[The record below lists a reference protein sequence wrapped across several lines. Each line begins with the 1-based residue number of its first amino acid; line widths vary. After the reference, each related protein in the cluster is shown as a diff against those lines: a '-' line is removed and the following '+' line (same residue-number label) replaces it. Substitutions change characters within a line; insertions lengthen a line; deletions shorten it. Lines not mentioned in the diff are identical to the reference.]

1 MVGPG
6 VLTGMGQA
14 ERPEP
19 QVGRGVGDA
28 AQAVLDGVDRLV
40 HEDLG
45 EVQVLR
51 GKRGHGTSARWGG
64 HDHPHPTASAC
75 RAGDPHLGVG
85 AVPPALHVLLGGVDG
100 AAGLLPLQQRLL
112 LLRGHRLH
120 GDDTDGETPPRSPG
134 QAPPTVTPALP
145 QGGPSLVHAAGSTGR
160 AASPG
165 AGLAPTP
172 APAPPAQ
179 SAPAPAAQEHRFGV
193 PSSTGYPS

>member
-1 MVGPG
+1 MGGEREALPGPGGHMVGPG

-64 HDHPHPTASAC
+64 HDHP
-75 RAGDPHLGVG
+75 
-85 AVPPALHVLLGGVDG
+85 PP
-100 AAGLLPLQQRLL
+100 
-112 LLRGHRLH
+112 HRL
-120 GDDTDGETPPRSPG
+120 SLPG
-134 QAPPTVTPALP
+134 
-145 QGGPSLVHAAGSTGR
+145 R
-160 AASPG
+160 
-165 AGLAPTP
+165 
-172 APAPPAQ
+172 
-179 SAPAPAAQEHRFGV
+179 
-193 PSSTGYPS
+193 